1 MRGRYPAGWETMDQ
15 FDASDEAKERFQV
28 TVEIL
33 TGACRV
39 QEACA
44 RLSIGTSRLEQVQ
57 HDAMSGALAAL
68 ERQRPGRKPRRMTE
82 LEEEVAQLRQQV
94 VQLQAALEVAT
105 IRAEVAATLPRV
117 GAIVEKKTTPPRRR
131 RRQRGRPKS

>member
-1 MRGRYPAGWETMDQ
+1 MRGRYPAGWEFMDQ
-15 FDASDEAKERFQV
+15 FDAADEAKERFQV

-44 RLSIGTSRLEQVQ
+44 RLGIGTTRLEQVR
-57 HDAMSGALAAL
+57 HDAVSGALAAL
-68 ERQRPGRKPRRMTE
+68 ERQRPGRKPRRVSE
-82 LEEEVAQLRQQV
+82 LEQEVEQLRQQV

-117 GAIVEKKTTPPRRR
+117 GASAEKKTAPPPRRR
-131 RRQRGRPKS
+131 TRGRPKS